1 LVKDFPEPPMRHGHA
16 LALIAHDHQ
25 CGSAGQCTVM
35 I

>member
-1 LVKDFPEPPMRHGHA
+1 MRHGRA

-25 CGSAGQCTVM
+25 CGSADQCTVM